1 MPRLKTMEQSLSS
14 LSFIRTPICVSSHTY
29 PNLST
34 NPVDFTFKSR
44 LQPWLISPSLVQTIN
59 ISCYNHCHSILVS
72 LFPPLCPTSILTGQ
86 LEWFFKK
93 GSSKKKKGSSS
104 PPVAPISFRVKVT
117 GPLFLMS
124 DSHVYSISTTLASLL
139 FLKHSR
145 RARCLYL
152 RALPMTFSL
161 CLDCPLP
168 PDIYMTDSLFPSSV
182 CSKVTSV
189 KPTDY
194 PCLKLQPPIPLSCFP
209 PPQSFLS
216 NDFYYIF
223 YAHLLP
229 LNCKLCEFLLIKDLI
244 HLINW
249 IMLSIIC
256 QTLC

>member
-1 MPRLKTMEQSLSS
+1 MTLPSNPGSNHDSFHPVWYKPSISLATITAIASWSPCFHPSALHLFSQDSWSDSLKKE
-14 LSFIRTPICVSSHTY
+14 
-29 PNLST
+29 
-34 NPVDFTFKSR
+34 
-44 LQPWLISPSLVQTIN
+44 VQ
-59 ISCYNHCHSILVS
+59 
-72 LFPPLCPTSILTGQ
+72 
-86 LEWFFKK
+86 
-93 GSSKKKKGSSS
+93 KKKGSSS

-229 LNCKLCEFLLIKDLI
+229 LNCKLCEFLLIKYLN
-244 HLINW
+244 HLIN
-249 IMLSIIC
+249 
-256 QTLC
+256 